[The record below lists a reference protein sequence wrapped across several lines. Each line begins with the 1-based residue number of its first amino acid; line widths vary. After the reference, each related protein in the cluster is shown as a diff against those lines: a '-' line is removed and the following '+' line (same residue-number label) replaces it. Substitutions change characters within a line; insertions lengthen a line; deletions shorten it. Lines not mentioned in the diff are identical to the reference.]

1 MTKTQRN
8 WLTVAFVALMSLL
21 NVGPAA
27 ALDAGDAA
35 PEFTAPSVLGGKTV
49 TFNLK
54 DALAKHFDDLHRR
67 NWLANEVAEGIAA
80 AVADGP

>member
-54 DALAKHFDDLHRR
+54 DALAK
-67 NWLANEVAEGIAA
+67 G
-80 AVADGP
+80 AVVLYFFPKAFTAG